1 MIRNVW
7 DTLTVGIISLVVL
20 TLIIAIV
27 VTIVTQNMDALL
39 VGALIIVILNVLG
52 LVVRGLGGW

>member
-39 VGALIIVILNVLG
+39 VGALIIIILNVLG